1 MLGHAWVG
9 CGEGS
14 KCEILGAFDDGL
26 GVTVQEELAV
36 YAITS
41 AKLPR
46 CDPKG
51 AAFAVANERGP
62 AAAANE
68 DSTPRALIHEGLLR
82 AVANKDFAVHE
93 VLEIHLAS
101 GGGDRSPLP
110 PDGAVFALGDEVRVQ
125 ACKAFLEAS
134 EVHSPSLVFVFFE
147 ESPDFRASVA
157 QVVSEVAF
165 ELLQRQQAVIVGICI
180 FENFRNILFFA
191 SCTRPC
197 QGRYTSYPVSWL
209 RARHW
214 STAQWH
220 DEKA

>member
-9 CGEGS
+9 CRKGR

-51 AAFAVANERGP
+51 AAFAVTDECGP

-82 AVANKDFAVHE
+82 PVANKDLAVHE

-101 GGGDRSPLP
+101 RGGNRPPLP
-110 PDGAVFALGDEVRVQ
+110 PDGTVFALGDEVGVQ

-134 EVHSPSLVFVFFE
+134 EVHGPSLVFVFFE
-147 ESPDFRASVA
+147 ESPDFRAPVA

-165 ELLQRQQAVIVGICI
+165 ELLQRQQAVIVGIRI
-180 FENFRNILFFA
+180 FENFRNILLFV

-197 QGRYTSYPVSWL
+197 QRRDASDPVSQLW
-209 RARHW
+209 ARHW
-214 STAQWH
+214 STAQIGRAH
-220 DEKA
+220 V